1 MRYSDNGSTLLAV
14 NFPEVALPE
23 HPGSHRLLHIHH
35 NVPGV
40 LSRINSVFSKGGI
53 NISGEYLMTNPK
65 IGYVVIDVEAN
76 ERSSRAALKSLS
88 AIDGTIRARVL
99 F

>member
-1 MRYSDNGSTLLAV
+1 M
-14 NFPEVALPE
+14 
-23 HPGSHRLLHIHH
+23 
-35 NVPGV
+35 PGV
-40 LSRINSVFSKGGI
+40 LSRINGVFSKNRI
-53 NISGEYLMTNPK
+53 NISGEYLMTNAR

-88 AIDGTIRARVL
+88 AIEGTIRTRVL

>member
-1 MRYSDNGSTLLAV
+1 MPGLSVGVRIFHASTVAATRIWLVAV
-14 NFPEVALPE
+14 W
-23 HPGSHRLLHIHH
+23 PGRWPRP
-35 NVPGV
+35 VPGV
-40 LSRINSVFSKGGI
+40 LSRINRVFSGEGI
-53 NISGEYLMTNPK
+53 NISGQYLMTNPK

-88 AIDGTIRARVL
+88 AIESTIRARVL